1 MVATIVLGILIAAA
15 LAYALRTM
23 YRSFFKGEAACCD
36 SGSCSSC
43 SGCDAQSMQKALD
56 ASYRSRV
63 EKIEKFPI
71 HRTIDVDGM
80 TCEKCIFKV
89 IRALEKVDGVTIA
102 AASLEKQSALVGM
115 KENISDDVLREA
127 IRKAGYGAGAVTA

>member
-1 MVATIVLGILIAAA
+1 MAATIILGILIAAA
-15 LAYALRTM
+15 FLYGLKTIHRNFV
-23 YRSFFKGEAACCD
+23 SGKAACC

-43 SGCDAQSMQKALD
+43 DACDMQKALD

-89 IRALEKVDGVTIA
+89 VRALEKVDGVTIA
-102 AASLEKQSALVGM
+102 AASLEKQSAQVGL
-115 KENISDDVLREA
+115 KEDISDDILREA
-127 IRKAGYGAGAVTA
+127 INKAGYKAGAIINA

>member
-1 MVATIVLGILIAAA
+1 MAATIVLGILIAAA
-15 LAYALRTM
+15 FLYGLKTIHRNFV
-23 YRSFFKGEAACCD
+23 SGKAACCN
-36 SGSCSSC
+36 SGGCSSC
-43 SGCDAQSMQKALD
+43 DACDMQKALD

-102 AASLEKQSALVGM
+102 AASLEKQSALVGL

-127 IRKAGYGAGAVTA
+127 INKAGYKAGDIINA